1 MQARSTAVDRA
12 KQQWRDSVAE
22 LCYYYPQYEIS
33 QFGTDGIHE
42 DMPLGDIELLLTK
55 ARVLYYQSK
64 LDDLYIATGAQSK
77 QGFRQVKTNLT
88 KLIKKLKASI

>member
-1 MQARSTAVDRA
+1 MSSKAVAAA
-12 KQQWRDSVAE
+12 KQQWRSNVAE

-33 QFGTDGIHE
+33 QFGTGGVHE

-64 LDDLYIATGAQSK
+64 LDDLYVATGAQSK
-77 QGFRQVKTNLT
+77 KGFGTVKKNLT
-88 KLIKKLKASI
+88 NLIKKLKASM

>member
-1 MQARSTAVDRA
+1 MQNNKAIAA
-12 KQQWRDSVAE
+12 AQQQWRSSVAE

-33 QFGTDGIHE
+33 QFGTGGIHE

-64 LDDLYIATGAQSK
+64 LDDLYVATGAQSK
-77 QGFRQVKTNLT
+77 KGFGTVKKNLSN
-88 KLIKKLKASI
+88 LIKKLKASI